1 MNKFIIVIITGFIV
15 FTTSGCQS
23 FRNVFDPPPKVKDP
37 KAEQLEAQRKANL
50 TPHQK
55 RQIEL
60 KKNVFRLKP
69 KKGPRKTL
77 MDSSLNSYEKAY
89 LNDYYKENNP
99 KSETRDTFKL
109 FNIKR

>member
-1 MNKFIIVIITGFIV
+1 MNKFMIVTIASLII

-23 FRNVFDPPPKVKDP
+23 FRKVFDPPPKVKDP
-37 KAEQLEAQRKANL
+37 RAEKLKAQKIANL

-60 KKNVFRLKP
+60 KKSVFKLKSD
-69 KKGPRKTL
+69 KKPRKTL
-77 MDSSLNSYEKAY
+77 MDSSLNSYEKNY
-89 LNDYYKENNP
+89 LNDYYKQNNP
-99 KSETRDTFKL
+99 ESETRDTFKL